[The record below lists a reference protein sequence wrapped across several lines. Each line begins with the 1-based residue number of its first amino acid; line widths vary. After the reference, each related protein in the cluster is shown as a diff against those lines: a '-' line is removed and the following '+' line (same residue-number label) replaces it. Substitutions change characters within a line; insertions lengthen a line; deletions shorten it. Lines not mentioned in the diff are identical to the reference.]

1 MKVKIKK
8 EGKVESF
15 NLINSW
21 SDVTLSTWL
30 KLIDFETGT
39 KTEEATET
47 IAALSDIPK
56 QLVKELQLSDVAAI
70 MSKIGELQAKQDTEL
85 KRTIEV
91 NGVEY
96 GFHPDLDSIT
106 LGEYADIETFIKNGI
121 DTNLPELMAILY
133 RPIKEKKNDIYIIDA
148 YDGDITM
155 RTEEMKLMSAEQVQS
170 ALFFF
175 YNFAK
180 KLSEIMPTED
190 FASKW
195 GWFGV
200 MHRLCGEDISK
211 LNSITELSLLQCL
224 TWLSYE
230 TDLNSQNKVNRNGK

>member
-8 EGKVESF
+8 QGKTESF

-21 SDVTLSTWL
+21 SDVNLSTWL

-56 QLVKELQLSDVAAI
+56 QLVKELALSDVAAI

-85 KRTIEV
+85 KRIIEV

-121 DTNLPELMAILY
+121 DTNLPELMSILY

-180 KLSEIMPTED
+180 ELSMIMP
-190 FASKW
+190 
-195 GWFGV
+195 
-200 MHRLCGEDISK
+200 
-211 LNSITELSLLQCL
+211 
-224 TWLSYE
+224 SYLMDKQKE
-230 TDLNSQNKVNRNGK
+230 MKMQ